1 MNHTKIIIN
10 FNILNPLSKENRETI
25 TPMHKKLCCLNDRA
39 KRMQDLRVVDKYFLI
54 KLVTWTRKQDL
65 RVVDK
70 YFLIKLVTWTRDEI
84 VYTYQSRSENKSN
97 YYYYFFAF
105 IIRALKKW
113 ECGTRDGGRVEGE
126 GRGGGRGATRCV
138 TYVRS
143 PVKLVGRIRLELALQ
158 CARLQASFIH
168 PRIGPWTRPTP
179 CFSSLNRAMDKI
191 HRQNKDGRLLPLLT
205 LAGLVRPAEREVPA
219 SILATGPTIRF
230 LN

>member
-1 MNHTKIIIN
+1 MAVQ
-10 FNILNPLSKENRETI
+10 
-25 TPMHKKLCCLNDRA
+25 KK
-39 KRMQDLRVVDKYFLI
+39 QDLRVVDKYFLI
-54 KLVTWTRKQDL
+54 KLVIWTRKQDL

-70 YFLIKLVTWTRDEI
+70 YFLIKLVTWTRHEI

-97 YYYYFFAF
+97 YFF
-105 IIRALKKW
+105 LHLSSEHWKNDSVVP
-113 ECGTRDGGRVEGE
+113 GTEVGWRGKG
-126 GRGGGRGATRCV
+126 GGGRGATRCV

-219 SILATGPTIRF
+219 SILATGPIIRF